1 VQKLAAEGPRAV
13 RCVLPT
19 PRRLFRLDGT
29 PLGDGPATSFD
40 LRLDPWG
47 ALVVEVRQ

>member
-1 VQKLAAEGPRAV
+1 
-13 RCVLPT
+13 
-19 PRRLFRLDGT
+19 LFRLDGT

-40 LRLDPWG
+40 ARLDPWG